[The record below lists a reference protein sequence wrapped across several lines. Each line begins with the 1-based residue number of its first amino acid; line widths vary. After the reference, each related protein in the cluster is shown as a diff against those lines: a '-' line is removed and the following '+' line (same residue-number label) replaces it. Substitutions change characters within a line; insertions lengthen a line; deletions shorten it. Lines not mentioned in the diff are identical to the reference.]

1 MNNNRL
7 EQHLADADQ
16 PVKDFMAELLET
28 LGKKMSA
35 NKDPKLAL
43 SYFGAQL
50 EIKLVSFDG
59 MVAPSNRNE

>member
-28 LGKKMSA
+28 LGKKVSA

-59 MVAPSNRNE
+59 MAATSNHNE

>member
-1 MNNNRL
+1 MKNHNL
-7 EQHLADADQ
+7 EQHLAYAEQ
-16 PVKDFMAELLET
+16 PVKDFMADLLET
-28 LGKKMSA
+28 LGKKASQ

-59 MVAPSNRNE
+59 GSE